1 MIVEV
6 RRGGLLLTI
15 LDNKMSK
22 IIRTSDIKIGNVGG
36 LKLLRLLLEV
46 VREQGGF
53 PDPEASTSCF
63 SVAPSESAKQ
73 AVFDNGPAKIEFQ
86 SRKVGFRIRYRLK
99 Y

>member
-6 RRGGLLLTI
+6 RQGGLLLTI

-53 PDPEASTSCF
+53 PDPEAGSILLLSCSVRECQTS
-63 SVAPSESAKQ
+63 
-73 AVFDNGPAKIEFQ
+73 
-86 SRKVGFRIRYRLK
+86 RFRQWTSK
-99 Y
+99 N